1 MDTTWNYR
9 HVAGHQEDVA
19 GAALDRWAVLNIE
32 CDVRAKGYWA
42 ALQSKLSRGK
52 GGFSKGMWQ
61 VRLYGQPVG
70 TNLQK
75 YLRKSIHGGGILSF
89 WVDSQR
95 RISDKAV
102 GMVDWESQGRA
113 LRSCRRPRQQW
124 VTKFVSGW
132 CGTGKMMKRWKQRVT
147 AACPRCGHRV
157 EDCTHV
163 LECEAAGAVAEW
175 EIATRKMQE
184 WLQCQD
190 SCPALAALVIRVLT
204 NWKDKSPVQYDSE
217 LDFPGM
223 QRLMQSQTQIGWRLF
238 LDGCVA
244 LEWAKVQQHYY
255 TWMDSLKSGSKW
267 VEGLIKQLWEVEFS
281 AWEHRNS
288 VLHDTPM
295 AEILSGRLS
304 LDRSLRREWEL
315 GFEELPALVQA
326 ILPDDIATVLDS
338 TVAEKKGWFV
348 LVRKARENMGD
359 ERVVDEF
366 SAPDSS
372 LRTWVGL

>member
-1 MDTTWNYR
+1 
-9 HVAGHQEDVA
+9 
-19 GAALDRWAVLNIE
+19 
-32 CDVRAKGYWA
+32 
-42 ALQSKLSRGK
+42 
-52 GGFSKGMWQ
+52 
-61 VRLYGQPVG
+61 
-70 TNLQK
+70 
-75 YLRKSIHGGGILSF
+75 
-89 WVDSQR
+89 
-95 RISDKAV
+95 
-102 GMVDWESQGRA
+102 
-113 LRSCRRPRQQW
+113 
-124 VTKFVSGW
+124 
-132 CGTGKMMKRWKQRVT
+132 
-147 AACPRCGHRV
+147 
-157 EDCTHV
+157 
-163 LECEAAGAVAEW
+163 VAEW

-223 QRLMQSQTQIGWRLF
+223 QRLMQSQTKIGWRLF

-255 TWMDSLKSGSKW
+255 TWVDSLKSGSKW

-304 LDRSLRREWEL
+304 LDRSLRREWAL
-315 GFEELPALVQA
+315 GIEELPALVQA